1 MTPVKLHIRNMVCSR
16 CIMVVENVLES
27 LKITDSKVTLGEV
40 GLKNSLIDTQ
50 KQQLQSELLKVGFA
64 LIDDKKSMTIERV
77 KNLIIDLIQNKNN
90 NIHMNYSQFLA
101 KELGMDYS
109 YISSLFSSIE
119 NITIEKY
126 IILQKIEKVKELMM
140 YDEYSL
146 NQISD
151 LLNYSSVQALSG
163 QFKKI
168 TGFSPAYYK
177 KLKEN
182 KRKALG

>member
-1 MTPVKLHIRNMVCSR
+1 MA
-16 CIMVVENVLES
+16 VESVLLSME
-27 LKITDSKVTLGEV
+27 LVDFKVALGEV
-40 GLKNSLIDTQ
+40 NLKNELSSTQ
-50 KQQLQSELLKVGFA
+50 RLQLQNELLRLGFA
-64 LIDDKKSMTIERV
+64 LIDDKKSMTIERT
-77 KNLIIDLIQNKNN
+77 KNLLIDLIQNRNN
-90 NIHMNYSQFLA
+90 NIHVNYSQFLS
-101 KELGMDYS
+101 KELGLDYS
-109 YISSLFSSIE
+109 YLSNLFSSIE

-126 IILQKIEKVKELMM
+126 IILQKIERVKELMM

-146 NQISD
+146 NQIAD